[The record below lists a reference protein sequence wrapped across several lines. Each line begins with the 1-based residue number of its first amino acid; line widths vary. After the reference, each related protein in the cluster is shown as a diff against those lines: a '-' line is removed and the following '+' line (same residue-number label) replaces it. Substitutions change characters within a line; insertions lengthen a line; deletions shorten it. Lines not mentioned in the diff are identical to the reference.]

1 MRDIAAKSHLAY
13 IGVGANLGRRIDALH
28 HAVEHLGWLGPVACS
43 DVYETAPVGYQDQ
56 PDFLN
61 MVVSL
66 CTDYQPLA
74 LLDVLLGIEAQY
86 GRERS
91 VRFGPRSLDLDIL
104 LYDNRY
110 VCYRNLQIPHPRM
123 WERGFVVVPLANL
136 APSYRAPGGLSVAEL
151 AARFRNKGDIRH
163 VGRFW

>member
-1 MRDIAAKSHLAY
+1 MHDLMGNVHQAY

-28 HAVEHLGWLGPVACS
+28 HAVEHLSSLGGVACS
-43 DVYETAPVGYQDQ
+43 DVYETAPVGYEDQ

-66 CTDYQPLA
+66 RTALAPLPLLEA
-74 LLDVLLGIEAQY
+74 LLRIETEF

-91 VRFGPRSLDLDIL
+91 VRFGPRTLDLDIL

-110 VCYRNLQIPHPRM
+110 VCYRTLQIPHPRM
-123 WERGFVVVPLANL
+123 WERGFVVVPLAHL
-136 APSYRAPGGLSVAEL
+136 APSLKAPGGQSVAEL
-151 AARFRNKGDIRH
+151 ATHFRNKGDIRH